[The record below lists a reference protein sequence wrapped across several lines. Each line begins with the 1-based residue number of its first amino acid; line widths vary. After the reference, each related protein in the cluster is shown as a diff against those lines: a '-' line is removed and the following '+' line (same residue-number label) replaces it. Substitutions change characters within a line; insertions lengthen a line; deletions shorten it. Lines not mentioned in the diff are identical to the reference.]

1 MQTAIIYTR
10 VSTDDQAENGF
21 SLRDQ
26 KDKLEKY
33 CEAKGIEILKHF
45 EDDGYSAKT
54 FNRPEFE
61 NLIDYIKKN
70 KGVVKK
76 LLFVKWDRFSR
87 NTEAS
92 LGMITKL
99 HKLGVEVE
107 AIEQKLDN
115 TVPENLLMKMLYLA
129 IPEVENARRSL
140 NTTNGMRRAMKEGR
154 YMGIAPF
161 GYKNSRDEKNRPIIV
176 HSDLAPL
183 IKKAFEM
190 YATGMYQI
198 EILRKE
204 LYKMGLEVSRNQFW
218 LLLRNSIYCGKLK
231 IKAFGD
237 EPEEIVQGIHEPI
250 ISEALFYEVQDV
262 LAGKRKITTKYARVN
277 DEYPMRGFMVCSKCG
292 KNLTGSSSKGN
303 GGTYYYYHCT
313 KGCNER
319 FKSVNLHSSF
329 ENWLGQI
336 SFNPKI
342 GALYL
347 AIMEDVFKTNEGDR
361 DAEIKKLDG
370 ELQYNKDFLDKATE
384 KFITGDL
391 DKDGYNRMK
400 ENTAKK
406 CAGITNRIAE
416 LKSTDSGFKEYTKYG
431 VSLLSN
437 LKQYYSSASLENK
450 QKMLG
455 LIFPEKLVY
464 SNYEFQT
471 IEPNE
476 ILTLLCSAGKGFSD
490 FIKGKSSKN
499 AAHSYGV
506 TALGF
511 KPKTF

>member
-10 VSTDDQAENGF
+10 VSTDDQAEKGF

-26 KDKLEKY
+26 KDKLVKY
-33 CEAKGIEILKHF
+33 CDAKGIEVLKHF

-54 FNRPEFE
+54 FNRPQFD
-61 NLIDYIKKN
+61 NLLDYIKKN
-70 KGVVKK
+70 KGVVNK
-76 LLFVKWDRFSR
+76 LLVIKWDRFSR
-87 NTEAS
+87 NMEAS
-92 LGMITKL
+92 LTMITKL
-99 HKLGVEVE
+99 MKLGVTVE
-107 AIEQKLDN
+107 AIEQPLDES
-115 TVPENLLMKMLYLA
+115 VPENLLMKAFYLA
-129 IPEVENARRSL
+129 APQVENQRRSL
-140 NTTNGMRRAMKEGR
+140 NTTNGMRKGMKEGR
-154 YMGIAPF
+154 YLGSAPF
-161 GYKNSRDEKNRPIIV
+161 GYKNSRDEKNRPVIV

-190 YATGMYQI
+190 FATGMYQI

-204 LYKMGLEVSRNQFW
+204 LYKVGLNVSRNQFW
-218 LLLRNSIYCGKLK
+218 LLLRNPLYCGKIK
-231 IKAFGD
+231 IKAFGN

-250 ISEALFYEVQDV
+250 VSEALFYEVQDV

-319 FKSVNLHSSF
+319 FKSVNLHSNF

-336 SFNPKI
+336 SFNPEM
-342 GALYL
+342 GSLYL

-370 ELQYNKDFLDKATE
+370 ELEYNKGFLDKATE

-416 LKSTDSGFKEYTKYG
+416 LKSTDSGFKDYTKYTI
-431 VSLLSN
+431 SLLSN
-437 LKQYYSSASLENK
+437 LKQYYSTASLENK

-455 LIFPEKLVY
+455 LIFPEKLVF

-476 ILTLLCSAGKGFSD
+476 ILTLLCSAGNGFSD
-490 FIKGKSSKN
+490 SKKEKSSKN
-499 AAHSYGV
+499 AAHSYVV
-506 TALGF
+506 TSEELHQ
-511 KPKTF
+511 